1 MPATRVRPQSY
12 LAGRPWWRQ
21 DRGSTALDMS
31 MVVPLA
37 FLLLFTLIQGGLWFH
52 GRSVAH
58 HAAQE
63 AVDAQR
69 AYNAAPGA
77 GKAAAAAFL
86 ARMGGSLNGAS
97 VQVRD
102 DGETVSV
109 SVEGS
114 VINLVP
120 GWSGHVHQSVKAPVE
135 KFRP

>member
-1 MPATRVRPQSY
+1 
-12 LAGRPWWRQ
+12 
-21 DRGSTALDMS
+21 

-37 FLLLFTLIQGGLWFH
+37 FLLLFTLVQGGVWFH

-58 HAAQE
+58 HAAQQ

-69 AYNAAPGA
+69 AYDAAPGA
-77 GKAAAAAFL
+77 GEAAADEFL
-86 ARMGGSLNGAS
+86 ARMGGSLSG
-97 VQVRD
+97 VTVRVSD

-109 SVEGS
+109 SVEGN

-120 GWSGHVHQSVKAPVE
+120 GWSGRVSQSVQAPIE